1 MKVDDKLTD
10 IELMLTS
17 LEQQGKT
24 DTQEYKDLAR
34 YKAVLLETVNA
45 R

>member
-1 MKVDDKLTD
+1 MKIDDKLTD

-24 DTQEYKDLAR
+24 DTQEYKDLQR
-34 YKAVLLETVNA
+34 YRQVLLDTINA

>member
-1 MKVDDKLTD
+1 MKIDDKLTD

-17 LEQQGKT
+17 LEQQDKT
-24 DTQEYKDLAR
+24 DTQEYKDLQR
-34 YKAVLLETVNA
+34 YRQVLLDTINA